1 MFLNPQ
7 HIEDD
12 TQEPVNQNPQSS
24 QRQQPKGRSNI
35 TKFSAKTKEEP
46 KQDNKPLSRIQQ
58 KEIEI
63 QKKQSESQIKQN
75 DEMVESLVQ
84 FDSDPEQQD
93 TKNQTTPLI
102 DSQNKQEEHKP
113 QQYTKSQGTLEFQQ
127 LSVLQSNKQYKKK
140 LGQNESTYGQD
151 FELEFEKFSII
162 GNNHNQYYEPGLQ
175 LSQDDSLP
183 QLQKQNNKIQFVES
197 LKFKPQENNVEDDQI
212 IIKKQIIKEEEDIT
226 QDNNNYQKLQEI
238 IVQDQNEDEDEDED
252 DDGLLSQ
259 QQKEQEIRKELKQQH
274 DKIQMDIIQDTHE
287 VKEQQDNKQ
296 DIQQVPQEQPKQ
308 TCPYPKPLL
317 SIEFPNGKKHFLL
330 NPAPKGGMIQCTIK
344 RDRSGMSRFYPKYHL
359 HISNGFMYLM
369 SAKKRACNNTSN
381 YIISMSRE
389 DLDKG
394 NNFIGKVRSNFMGT
408 EFILYDAG
416 LNPEK
421 TKDQSKIRQQLGIIQ
436 YESNLLGSKGPRK
449 MVVLL
454 PNLDER
460 EQIYVFKPT
469 NSKDGILKEY
479 QNNNRDHIITYVNRP
494 PQWNSK
500 HKAFVLNFY
509 QRVDKPSVKN
519 FQLIVQNK
527 EDNILLQFGRVGDDL
542 FNLDFQYP
550 ITPLQAFQIAL
561 TSFDYKIACE

>member
-7 HIEDD
+7 LIEDA
-12 TQEPVNQNPQSS
+12 QESANQNPQSN
-24 QRQQPKGRSNI
+24 QRQQPKGRSNV
-35 TKFSAKTKEEP
+35 TKFQAKTKEEP
-46 KQDNKPLSRIQQ
+46 KQESKPLSRIQQ

-63 QKKQSESQIKQN
+63 QKKYGEYEIKQN

-84 FDSDPEQQD
+84 FNSDPELED
-93 TKNQTTPLI
+93 TIKYTNPLV
-102 DSQNKQEEHKP
+102 DTQNKQEEQKP
-113 QQYTKSQGTLEFQQ
+113 QQYTKPLPTLEFQE
-127 LSVLQSNKQYKKK
+127 LSVLQNNKQYKKK
-140 LGQNESTYGQD
+140 LGQNESTYDQD
-151 FELEFEKFSII
+151 FELEIEKFAII
-162 GNNHNQYYEPGLQ
+162 GNNHNQYYEPGQQ

-183 QLQKQNNKIQFVES
+183 QLSKQNHTIQFVQSEDQET
-197 LKFKPQENNVEDDQI
+197 KPKENIAKDDEMI
-212 IIKKQIIKEEEDIT
+212 IQKQTNQEEENII
-226 QDNNNYQKLQEI
+226 QNNNNYQEFSEI
-238 IVQDQNEDEDEDED
+238 ILLDQDENVD
-252 DDGLLSQ
+252 DSGLLSQ
-259 QQKEQEIRKELKQQH
+259 YQQDKRKELKQQN
-274 DKIQMDIIQDTHE
+274 DKVQMDLTNDTSEII
-287 VKEQQDNKQ
+287 EQQQNMQ
-296 DIQQVPQEQPKQ
+296 QFQQVIQEQPKQ
-308 TCPYPKPLL
+308 TCPYPKPLP
-317 SIEFPNGKKHFLL
+317 SIEFPHGKKHFLL

-344 RDRSGMSRFYPKYHL
+344 RDRSGMNRFYPKYHL
-359 HISNGFMYLM
+359 HISNGFLYLM

-408 EFILYDAG
+408 EFVLYDAG
-416 LNPEK
+416 LNPDK
-421 TKDQSKIRQQLGIIQ
+421 TKDQSKLRQQLGIVQ
-436 YESNLLGSKGPRK
+436 YESNILGSKGPRK

-454 PNLDER
+454 PNLDAED
-460 EQIYVFKPT
+460 QLYVFKPT
-469 NSKDGILKEY
+469 NSKDGILKEF
-479 QNNNRDHIITYVNRP
+479 QNNNRNHIVTYVNRP

-519 FQLIVQNK
+519 FQLIVDNK